1 MLILHYHDF
10 MEILE
15 VQEGK
20 KYLVVYDY
28 MVDKV
33 LDKIQEII
41 SIEKI

>member
-15 VQEGK
+15 VHEGK
-20 KYLVVYDY
+20 NYLVAYDC
-28 MVDKV
+28 MLDKV

-41 SIEKI
+41 SIEKT